1 MRGAEVQAWEKGL
14 GQEEV
19 SESRAYS
26 EGKAA
31 GICDK
36 PHKARPGQA
45 AFRPA
50 WVWVWVWAAAGTPD
64 PGVDARAPSS
74 LSVD

>member
-19 SESRAYS
+19 SDSQAYS

-36 PHKARPGQA
+36 PHEARPGQA
-45 AFRPA
+45 AGFPVWE
-50 WVWVWVWAAAGTPD
+50 WVWCGQPLGPLVLVWMPVHP
-64 PGVDARAPSS
+64 PP
-74 LSVD
+74 